1 MSYLQR
7 KMFANGGGAEAN
19 PYYYVSPDRKLVPLD
34 SNQLY
39 DVLSTAGIGEL
50 TALIQNPDVEYSP
63 ATQELFRQVVG
74 ERVAGVSG
82 TTPNNIVFG
91 QVLPDYLSTPS
102 MLEDLGGFYKDTG
115 LEAIERAIGLGRG
128 LFADQ
133 GEPQDMFVSERYPF
147 NRQQETVVPQNLP
160 DQPPSNLPEAIGRA
174 FAGAADK
181 ISGLD
186 LGNVLPDKAG
196 MLRRGFSN
204 PELAAILNRAQSGEI
219 QDFEEEIEELVKPDV
234 VDTAVVE
241 EVTEQ
246 VPRELPR
253 GIVEI
258 RNISPEDYEGSNIA
272 LLKQEMEIMGRD
284 EEGNPLPETRLLRD
298 PEIQDLLDEI
308 KPIELKV
315 DVDKTEADSLLDV
328 EEKFDGLPDSEVQ
341 ELLDPIKPILAIPE
355 AAAEAEEDQTPA
367 ARDAV
372 TRKDRDAVTRKLE
385 QPGFFGSDRFLDF
398 IRNVG
403 GELTRTGQFGPGLS
417 LGASKAAEERAAREL
432 MAEQEERDF
441 ASKLRLAR
449 AEAALEG
456 TGFMDPTDAN
466 KITDQENALADN
478 IQSFEKSR
486 NTLSNLNKVIGILD
500 EGGATGLRGFFGEA
514 TDMIEAAIS
523 KDNDGKSFD
532 ELKPRTRA
540 NSLLKVLRQANV
552 REILGE
558 SGKTISNLDRQIV
571 EEVFGDIRLTTPVA
585 VSIKK
590 LEDSRRNILN
600 GMMSTQNK
608 IINSASFF
616 DNIGYT
622 SRSLKINQP
631 ILDLIKAF
639 TFANAESYIAPDTS
653 DAGIID
659 TTL

>member
-19 PYYYVSPDRKLVPLD
+19 PYYYVNNQNKLVPLD
-34 SNQLY
+34 PIKLFN
-39 DVLSTAGIGEL
+39 VLETAPIPEIE
-50 TALIQNPDVEYSP
+50 ALIQNPDVRYSP
-63 ATQELFRQVVG
+63 ETQEIFRQIVG
-74 ERVAGVSG
+74 KRKAGFSSVSPS
-82 TTPNNIVFG
+82 TFKFG
-91 QVLPDYLSTPS
+91 EALPDYLSFYSGVQDVGGVALDT
-102 MLEDLGGFYKDTG
+102 LG
-115 LEAIERAIGLGRG
+115 EIAERGKG
-128 LFADQ
+128 LFTGFMADQ
-133 GEPQDMFVSERYPF
+133 GEPQDTFVSERYPF
-147 NRQQETVVPQNLP
+147 NRQGQPFVDPSQGRP
-160 DQPPSNLPEAIGRA
+160 DPTNIAGVLGRA
-174 FAGAADK
+174 AEGIEARLA
-181 ISGLD
+181 SLPP
-186 LGNVLPDKAG
+186 LGPSEEG
-196 MLRRGFSN
+196 MLRRGYTN
-204 PELAAILNRAQSGEI
+204 PELAAILNRAQTGEI

-246 VPRELPR
+246 APRELPT
-253 GIVEI
+253 GTVEI
-258 RNISPEDYEGSNIA
+258 RNISPDDYEGSNIA
-272 LLKQEMEIMGRD
+272 LLKQEMEIIGRD
-284 EEGNPLPETRLLRD
+284 EEGNPLPETRLLQD

-308 KPIELKV
+308 KPIEVKV

-328 EEKFDGLPDSEVQ
+328 EEKFDGLPDSAIQ
-341 ELLDPIKPILAIPE
+341 ELLDPIKPILSIPE
-355 AAAEAEEDQTPA
+355 AAAETEEEQDEGQPPPP
-367 ARDAV
+367 RDV
-372 TRKDRDAVTRKLE
+372 ITRKLE

-403 GELTRTGQFGPGLS
+403 GELTRTGQFGTGLS

-466 KITDQENALADN
+466 KIVDQENALADN

-514 TDMIEAAIS
+514 TDMIEAAIKS
-523 KDNDGKSFD
+523 DTGKSFED
-532 ELKPRTRA
+532 LNPRTRA

-571 EEVFGDIRLTTPVA
+571 EDVFGDIRFGTPVS

-590 LEDSRRNILN
+590 LEDSRKNILN
-600 GMMSTQNK
+600 GMRSTQNK
-608 IINSASFF
+608 IINSKSFF
-616 DNIGYT
+616 DNIGYD
-622 SRSLKINQP
+622 SNVLRINEP

>member
-19 PYYYVSPDRKLVPLD
+19 PYYYVSADRKLVPLD
-34 SNQLY
+34 SSQLY
-39 DVLSTAGIGEL
+39 NVLKTSGIGEL

-74 ERVAGVSG
+74 ERVAQVSG

-91 QVLPDYLSTPS
+91 QVLPDYLSAPS

-147 NRQQETVVPQNLP
+147 NRQQETVSPQNLP
-160 DQPPSNLPEAIGRA
+160 DQPPSNLPESIGRA
-174 FAGAADK
+174 FAGAANK
-181 ISGLD
+181 ISSLD

-219 QDFEEEIEELVKPDV
+219 QDFEEEIKELVKPDV

-246 VPRELPR
+246 ASRELPR

-258 RNISPEDYEGSNIA
+258 RNISPDDYEGSNIA
-272 LLKQEMEIMGRD
+272 LLKQEMEIVGRD
-284 EEGNPLPETRLLRD
+284 EEGNPLPETRLLQD

-315 DVDKTEADSLLDV
+315 DVDKTEADSLMDTELKFEGLKPGELKEGT
-328 EEKFDGLPDSEVQ
+328 EEIFESIRPGE
-341 ELLDPIKPILAIPE
+341 DPTKPIAPIMPIGEPAPE
-355 AAAEAEEDQTPA
+355 
-367 ARDAV
+367 
-372 TRKDRDAVTRKLE
+372 KDAVTRKLE

-403 GELTRTGQFGPGLS
+403 GELTRTGQFGTGLS

-441 ASKLRLAR
+441 ASKLRLAQ
-449 AEAALEG
+449 AEAALEAAG
-456 TGFMDPTDAN
+456 EGAYNKDKIKTYVEFEDTLIQALREFDEDERIISDINQIMNEDINDPNAFGVRGF
-466 KITDQENALADN
+466 ITKVSEDLRAAAGMG
-478 IQSFEKSR
+478 EKEW
-486 NTLSNLNKVIGILD
+486 SNLSAPKRTQLILD
-500 EGGATGLRGFFGEA
+500 VTAQR
-514 TDMIEAAIS
+514 S
-523 KDNDGKSFD
+523 
-532 ELKPRTRA
+532 
-540 NSLLKVLRQANV
+540 V
-552 REILGE
+552 RDILGE
-558 SGKTISNLDRQIV
+558 SGKTISNLDRDIV
-571 EEVFGDIRLTTPVA
+571 AKIFGSVNVFTTPA
-585 VSIKK
+585 ELKKK
-590 LEDSRRNILN
+590 LENSRKNIIES
-600 GMMSTQNK
+600 MRKEQNT
-608 IINSASFF
+608 IINRSNALKES
-616 DNIGYT
+616 GYP
-622 SRSLKINQP
+622 SQVI
-631 ILDLIKAF
+631 
-639 TFANAESYIAPDTS
+639 FANIPLIERILKFNFDDIENYKLGSNATGYIE
-653 DAGIID
+653 

>member
-1 MSYLQR
+1 
-7 KMFANGGGAEAN
+7 MFANGGGAEAN
-19 PYYYVSPDRKLVPLD
+19 PYYYVSADRKLVPLD
-34 SNQLY
+34 SSQLY
-39 DVLSTAGIGEL
+39 NVLKTSGIGEL

-74 ERVAGVSG
+74 ERVAQVSG

-91 QVLPDYLSTPS
+91 QVLPDYLSAPS

-147 NRQQETVVPQNLP
+147 NRQQETVSPQNLP
-160 DQPPSNLPEAIGRA
+160 DQPPSNLPESIGRA
-174 FAGAADK
+174 FAGAANK
-181 ISGLD
+181 ISSLD

-219 QDFEEEIEELVKPDV
+219 QDFEEEIKELVKPDV

-246 VPRELPR
+246 ASRELPR

-258 RNISPEDYEGSNIA
+258 RNISPDDYEGSNIA
-272 LLKQEMEIMGRD
+272 LLKQEMEIVGRD
-284 EEGNPLPETRLLRD
+284 EEGNPLPETRLLQD

-315 DVDKTEADSLLDV
+315 DVDKTEADSLMDTELKFEGLKPGELKEGT
-328 EEKFDGLPDSEVQ
+328 EEIFESIRPGE
-341 ELLDPIKPILAIPE
+341 DPTKPIAPIMPIGEPAPE
-355 AAAEAEEDQTPA
+355 
-367 ARDAV
+367 
-372 TRKDRDAVTRKLE
+372 KDAVTRKLE

-403 GELTRTGQFGPGLS
+403 GELTRTGQFGTGLS

-441 ASKLRLAR
+441 ASKLRLAQ
-449 AEAALEG
+449 AEAALEAAG
-456 TGFMDPTDAN
+456 EGAYN
-466 KITDQENALADN
+466 KDKIKTYVEFEDTL
-478 IQSFEKSR
+478 IQSLREFDEDERIISDINQIMNEDINDPNAFGVRGFITKVSEDLRAAAGMGEKEW
-486 NTLSNLNKVIGILD
+486 SNLSAPKRTQLILD
-500 EGGATGLRGFFGEA
+500 VTAQR
-514 TDMIEAAIS
+514 S
-523 KDNDGKSFD
+523 
-532 ELKPRTRA
+532 
-540 NSLLKVLRQANV
+540 V
-552 REILGE
+552 RDILGE
-558 SGKTISNLDRQIV
+558 SGKTISNLDRDIV
-571 EEVFGDIRLTTPVA
+571 AKIFGSVNVFTTPA
-585 VSIKK
+585 ELKKK
-590 LEDSRRNILN
+590 LENSRKNIIES
-600 GMMSTQNK
+600 MRKEQNT
-608 IINSASFF
+608 IINRSNALKES
-616 DNIGYT
+616 GYP
-622 SRSLKINQP
+622 SQVI
-631 ILDLIKAF
+631 
-639 TFANAESYIAPDTS
+639 FANIPLIERILKFNFDDIENYKLGSNATGYIE
-653 DAGIID
+653 

>member
-7 KMFANGGGAEAN
+7 KMFANGGGVGIAPNQVVVGDETFTIDLNRFEQAIRQGLLDGTDLYPIINAPGAQRGSEVQRILNEFARVDEPEIMPGRLASGFFGIPSEERAGTLYAPGDFGSTLQNVGLGLQRYGQSVRNVAADAGNIAARGLGGIADYLTGPDVAGAFGGLKGREEAIQRQAEGQTYM
-19 PYYYVSPDRKLVPLD
+19 PEGDVFSKVPLMTQD
-34 SNQLY
+34 DVARIRLRQLG
-39 DVLSTAGIGEL
+39 DIVSLSDTIEQDIE
-50 TALIQNPDVEYSP
+50 T
-63 ATQELFRQVVG
+63 
-74 ERVAGVSG
+74 
-82 TTPNNIVFG
+82 
-91 QVLPDYLSTPS
+91 
-102 MLEDLGGFYKDTG
+102 LE
-115 LEAIERAIGLGRG
+115 
-128 LFADQ
+128 
-133 GEPQDMFVSERYPF
+133 
-147 NRQQETVVPQNLP
+147 
-160 DQPPSNLPEAIGRA
+160 
-174 FAGAADK
+174 
-181 ISGLD
+181 
-186 LGNVLPDKAG
+186 
-196 MLRRGFSN
+196 
-204 PELAAILNRAQSGEI
+204 
-219 QDFEEEIEELVKPDV
+219 KPDV
-234 VDTAVVE
+234 VDTASVE
-241 EVTEQ
+241 EVSVET
-246 VPRELPR
+246 PRELPT
-253 GIVEI
+253 GTVEI
-258 RNISPEDYEGSNIA
+258 RNISPDDYEGSNIA
-272 LLKQEMEIMGRD
+272 LLKQEMEIVGRD
-284 EEGNPLPETRLLRD
+284 EEGNPLPETRLLQD

-315 DVDKTEADSLLDV
+315 DVDKTEADSLMDTELKFEGLKPGELKEGT
-328 EEKFDGLPDSEVQ
+328 EEIFESIRPGE
-341 ELLDPIKPILAIPE
+341 DPTKPIAPIMPIGEPAPE
-355 AAAEAEEDQTPA
+355 
-367 ARDAV
+367 
-372 TRKDRDAVTRKLE
+372 KDAVTRKLE
-385 QPGFFGSDRFLDF
+385 QPGFFGSDRFVDF

-403 GELTRTGQFGPGLS
+403 GELTRTGQFGTGLS

-456 TGFMDPTDAN
+456 GGYMDPSDAN
-466 KITDQENALADN
+466 KIVDQENALADD

-514 TDMIEAAIS
+514 TDMIEAAIKS
-523 KDNDGKSFD
+523 DTGKSFED
-532 ELKPRTRA
+532 LNPRTRA

-571 EEVFGDIRLTTPVA
+571 EDVFGDIRFGTPVA

-590 LEDSRRNILN
+590 LKDSRKNILN

-622 SRSLKINQP
+622 SQSLKINQP

>member
-19 PYYYVSPDRKLVPLD
+19 PYYYVNNQNKLVPLD
-34 SNQLY
+34 PIKLFN
-39 DVLSTAGIGEL
+39 VLETAPIPEVE
-50 TALIQNPDVEYSP
+50 ALIQNPDVRYSP
-63 ATQELFRQVVG
+63 ETQEIFRQIVG
-74 ERVAGVSG
+74 KRKAGFSSVSPS
-82 TTPNNIVFG
+82 TFKFG
-91 QVLPDYLSTPS
+91 EALPDYLSFYSGVQDVGGVALDT
-102 MLEDLGGFYKDTG
+102 LG
-115 LEAIERAIGLGRG
+115 EIAERGKG
-128 LFADQ
+128 LFTGFMADQ
-133 GEPQDMFVSERYPF
+133 GEPQDTFVSERYPF
-147 NRQQETVVPQNLP
+147 NRQGQPFVDPSQGRP
-160 DQPPSNLPEAIGRA
+160 DPTNIAGVLGRA
-174 FAGAADK
+174 AEGIEARLA
-181 ISGLD
+181 SLPP
-186 LGNVLPDKAG
+186 LGPSEEG
-196 MLRRGFSN
+196 MLRRGYTN
-204 PELAAILNRAQSGEI
+204 PELAAILNRAQTGEI

-246 VPRELPR
+246 APRELPT
-253 GIVEI
+253 GTVEI
-258 RNISPEDYEGSNIA
+258 RNISPDDYEGSNIA
-272 LLKQEMEIMGRD
+272 LLKQEMEIIGRD
-284 EEGNPLPETRLLRD
+284 EEGNPLPETRLLQD

-308 KPIELKV
+308 KPIEVKV

-328 EEKFDGLPDSEVQ
+328 EEKFDGLPDSAIQ
-341 ELLDPIKPILAIPE
+341 ELLDPIKPILSIPE
-355 AAAEAEEDQTPA
+355 AAAETEEEQDEGQPPPP
-367 ARDAV
+367 RDV
-372 TRKDRDAVTRKLE
+372 ITRKLE

-403 GELTRTGQFGPGLS
+403 GELTRTGQFGTGLS

-466 KITDQENALADN
+466 KIVDQENALADN

-514 TDMIEAAIS
+514 TDMIEAAIKS
-523 KDNDGKSFD
+523 DTGKSFED
-532 ELKPRTRA
+532 LNPRTRA

-571 EEVFGDIRLTTPVA
+571 EDVFGDIRFGTPVS

-590 LEDSRRNILN
+590 LEDSRKNILN
-600 GMMSTQNK
+600 GMRSTQNK
-608 IINSASFF
+608 IINSKSFF
-616 DNIGYT
+616 DNIGYD
-622 SRSLKINQP
+622 SNVLRINEP

>member
-19 PYYYVSPDRKLVPLD
+19 PYYYVSADRKLVPLD
-34 SNQLY
+34 SSQLY
-39 DVLSTAGIGEL
+39 NVLKTSGIGEL

-91 QVLPDYLSTPS
+91 QVLPDYLSAPS
-102 MLEDLGGFYKDTG
+102 MFEDIGGFVKDTG
-115 LEAIERAIGLGRG
+115 LEAVERAIGLGRG
-128 LFADQ
+128 LLADQ
-133 GEPQDMFVSERYPF
+133 GEPQDTFVSERYPF

-160 DQPPSNLPEAIGRA
+160 DQPPSNLPESIGRA
-174 FAGAADK
+174 FAGAANK
-181 ISGLD
+181 ISSLD

-246 VPRELPR
+246 APRELPT
-253 GIVEI
+253 GTVEI
-258 RNISPEDYEGSNIA
+258 RNISPDDYEGSNIA
-272 LLKQEMEIMGRD
+272 LLKQEMEIIGRD
-284 EEGNPLPETRLLRD
+284 EEGNPLPETRLLQD

-315 DVDKTEADSLLDV
+315 DVDKTEADSLMDTELKFEGLKPGELKEGT
-328 EEKFDGLPDSEVQ
+328 EEIFESIRPGE
-341 ELLDPIKPILAIPE
+341 DPTKPIAPIMPIGEPAPE
-355 AAAEAEEDQTPA
+355 
-367 ARDAV
+367 
-372 TRKDRDAVTRKLE
+372 KDAVTRKLE

-403 GELTRTGQFGPGLS
+403 GELTRTGQFGTGLS

-441 ASKLRLAR
+441 ASKLRLAK

-466 KITDQENALADN
+466 KIVDQENALADN

-514 TDMIEAAIS
+514 TDMIEAAIKS
-523 KDNDGKSFD
+523 DTGKSFED
-532 ELKPRTRA
+532 LNPRTRA

-571 EEVFGDIRLTTPVA
+571 EDVFGDIRFGTPVS

-590 LEDSRRNILN
+590 LEDSRKNILN

-622 SRSLKINQP
+622 SQSLKINQP

>member
-7 KMFANGGGAEAN
+7 KMFANGGGVGIAPNQVVVGDETFTIDLNRFEQAIRQGLLDGTDLYPIINAPGAQRGSEVQRILNEFARVDEPEIMPGRLASGFFGIPSEERAGTLYAPGDFGSTLQNVGLGLQRYGQSVRNVAADAGNIAARGLGGIADYLTGPDVAGAFGGLKGREEAIQRQAEGQTYM
-19 PYYYVSPDRKLVPLD
+19 PEGDVFSKVPLMTQD
-34 SNQLY
+34 DVARIRLRQLG
-39 DVLSTAGIGEL
+39 DIVSLSDTIEQDIE
-50 TALIQNPDVEYSP
+50 T
-63 ATQELFRQVVG
+63 
-74 ERVAGVSG
+74 
-82 TTPNNIVFG
+82 
-91 QVLPDYLSTPS
+91 
-102 MLEDLGGFYKDTG
+102 LE
-115 LEAIERAIGLGRG
+115 
-128 LFADQ
+128 
-133 GEPQDMFVSERYPF
+133 
-147 NRQQETVVPQNLP
+147 
-160 DQPPSNLPEAIGRA
+160 
-174 FAGAADK
+174 
-181 ISGLD
+181 
-186 LGNVLPDKAG
+186 
-196 MLRRGFSN
+196 
-204 PELAAILNRAQSGEI
+204 
-219 QDFEEEIEELVKPDV
+219 KPDV
-234 VDTAVVE
+234 VDTASVE
-241 EVTEQ
+241 EVSVET
-246 VPRELPR
+246 PRELPT
-253 GIVEI
+253 GTVEI
-258 RNISPEDYEGSNIA
+258 RNISPDDYEGSNIA
-272 LLKQEMEIMGRD
+272 LLKQEMEIVGRD
-284 EEGNPLPETRLLRD
+284 EEGNPLPETRLLQD

-315 DVDKTEADSLLDV
+315 DVDKTEADSLMDTELKFEGLKPGELKEGT
-328 EEKFDGLPDSEVQ
+328 EEIFESIRPGE
-341 ELLDPIKPILAIPE
+341 DPTKPIAPIMPIGEPAPE
-355 AAAEAEEDQTPA
+355 
-367 ARDAV
+367 
-372 TRKDRDAVTRKLE
+372 KDAVTRKLE

-403 GELTRTGQFGPGLS
+403 GELTRTGQFGTGLS

-441 ASKLRLAR
+441 ASKLRLAQ

-466 KITDQENALADN
+466 KIVDQENALADN

-514 TDMIEAAIS
+514 TDMIEAAIKS
-523 KDNDGKSFD
+523 DTGKSFED
-532 ELKPRTRA
+532 LNPRTRA

-571 EEVFGDIRLTTPVA
+571 EDVFGDIRFGTPVS

-590 LEDSRRNILN
+590 LEDSRKNILN

-622 SRSLKINQP
+622 SNTLRINEP

>member
-1 MSYLQR
+1 MTYLQR

-19 PYYYVSPDRKLVPLD
+19 PYYYVSADRKLVPLD

-63 ATQELFRQVVG
+63 ATQELFRRVVG
-74 ERVAGVSG
+74 ERRGRRSS
-82 TTPNNIVFG
+82 TTPNNLEFG
-91 QVLPDYLSTPS
+91 KVLPDYLDFYSG
-102 MLEDLGGFYKDTG
+102 LENIGGIAKDTI
-115 LEAIERAIGLGRG
+115 LEGAERGVG
-128 LFADQ
+128 LFSGFMADQ
-133 GEPQDMFVSERYPF
+133 GDPQDLFVSERFPF
-147 NRQQETVVPQNLP
+147 NRQGQSLVDPFQGRPDPTNAAEIISRAAEGLKAKAKTV
-160 DQPPSNLPEAIGRA
+160 PPLFDR
-174 FAGAADK
+174 
-181 ISGLD
+181 SGS
-186 LGNVLPDKAG
+186 
-196 MLRRGFSN
+196 LRRGFSN

-241 EVTEQ
+241 DVTEQ
-246 VPRELPR
+246 APRELPT
-253 GIVEI
+253 GTVEI
-258 RNISPEDYEGSNIA
+258 RNISPDDYEGSNIA
-272 LLKQEMEIMGRD
+272 LLKQEMEIIGRD
-284 EEGNPLPETRLLRD
+284 EEGNPLPETRLLQD

-308 KPIELKV
+308 KPIESKV

-328 EEKFDGLPDSEVQ
+328 EEKFDGLPDSEVKD
-341 ELLDPIKPILAIPE
+341 LIDPIKPILSIPE
-355 AAAEAEEDQTPA
+355 AAAEEQKEQDGEQPPPPPK
-367 ARDAV
+367 DAI
-372 TRKDRDAVTRKLE
+372 TRKLE
-385 QPGFFGSDRFLDF
+385 EPGFFGSDRFLNF

-403 GELTRTGQFGPGLS
+403 GELTRTGQMGAGLA

-466 KITDQENALADN
+466 KIVDQENALADN

-500 EGGATGLRGFFGEA
+500 AGGATGLRGFFGEA

-523 KDNDGKSFD
+523 KDNNGKSFD
-532 ELKPRTRA
+532 ELEPRTRA

-571 EEVFGDIRLTTPVA
+571 EEVFGDIKLTTPVA

-590 LEDSRRNILN
+590 LEDSRKNILN
-600 GMMSTQNK
+600 SMRSTQNK
-608 IINSASFF
+608 IINSKSFF
-616 DNIGYT
+616 DNVGYD
-622 SRSLKINQP
+622 SNVLRINQP

>member
-7 KMFANGGGAEAN
+7 KMFANGGGVSIAPNQVIVGDETFTIDLNRFEQAVRQGLLDGTDLYPIINAPGAQRGSEVQRILNEFARVDEPLIYPNRIAANIMGISPEDRSASKLYEPGDFGSAVQDVGLELQRYGQSVRNVAADAGNLAARGLGGIADYLTGPDIAGAFGGLKGREAAIQRQAEGQTYM
-19 PYYYVSPDRKLVPLD
+19 PEGDIFSKVPLMTQD
-34 SNQLY
+34 DVARIRLRQLG
-39 DVLSTAGIGEL
+39 DIASLSDT
-50 TALIQNPDVEYSP
+50 IQQDIE
-63 ATQELFRQVVG
+63 T
-74 ERVAGVSG
+74 
-82 TTPNNIVFG
+82 
-91 QVLPDYLSTPS
+91 
-102 MLEDLGGFYKDTG
+102 LE
-115 LEAIERAIGLGRG
+115 
-128 LFADQ
+128 
-133 GEPQDMFVSERYPF
+133 
-147 NRQQETVVPQNLP
+147 N
-160 DQPPSNLPEAIGRA
+160 
-174 FAGAADK
+174 
-181 ISGLD
+181 
-186 LGNVLPDKAG
+186 
-196 MLRRGFSN
+196 
-204 PELAAILNRAQSGEI
+204 
-219 QDFEEEIEELVKPDV
+219 PDV
-234 VDTAVVE
+234 VDTAIVE
-241 EVTEQ
+241 DVTELP
-246 VPRELPR
+246 PRELPR

-328 EEKFDGLPDSEVQ
+328 EEKFDGLPDSEVK
-341 ELLDPIKPILAIPE
+341 ELLEPIKPILSIPE
-355 AAAEAEEDQTPA
+355 AAAEAEKAQEEQDDDQPPP
-367 ARDAV
+367 ARDV
-372 TRKDRDAVTRKLE
+372 ITRKLE
-385 QPGFFGSDRFLDF
+385 EPGFFGSDRFLDF

-403 GELTRTGQFGPGLS
+403 GELTRTGQFGTGLS

-466 KITDQENALADN
+466 KIVDQENALADN

-500 EGGATGLRGFFGEA
+500 EGGATGLKGFFGEA
-514 TDMIEAAIS
+514 TDMIEAAIKS
-523 KDNDGKSFD
+523 DTGKSFED
-532 ELKPRTRA
+532 LEPRTRA

-571 EEVFGDIRLTTPVA
+571 EDVFGDIKFGTPVA

-590 LEDSRRNILN
+590 LEDSRKNILN

-608 IINSASFF
+608 IINSRSFF
-616 DNIGYT
+616 DNIGYD
-622 SRSLKINQP
+622 SNVLRINQP

>member
-19 PYYYVSPDRKLVPLD
+19 PYYYVSSDRKLVPLD

-63 ATQELFRQVVG
+63 ATQELFRRVVG
-74 ERVAGVSG
+74 ERRARGSS
-82 TTPNNIVFG
+82 TTPNNLEFG
-91 QVLPDYLSTPS
+91 KALPDYLDFYSG
-102 MLEDLGGFYKDTG
+102 LENIGGIAKDTILEGAERGVG
-115 LEAIERAIGLGRG
+115 LFRG
-128 LFADQ
+128 LMADQ
-133 GEPQDMFVSERYPF
+133 GDPQDLFVSERFPF
-147 NRQQETVVPQNLP
+147 NRQGQPVVDPFQGRP
-160 DQPPSNLPEAIGRA
+160 DPTNVPELIGRA
-174 FAGAADK
+174 AEGLEAKAKTVPPLFDR
-181 ISGLD
+181 SGS
-186 LGNVLPDKAG
+186 
-196 MLRRGFSN
+196 LRRGFSN
-204 PELAAILNRAQSGEI
+204 PELSAILNRAQSGEI
-219 QDFEEEIEELVKPDV
+219 QDFEEEIEELIKPDV
-234 VDTAVVE
+234 VDTAIVE
-241 EVTEQ
+241 DVTELP
-246 VPRELPR
+246 PRELPR

-272 LLKQEMEIMGRD
+272 LLKQEIEIIGRD
-284 EEGNPLPETRLLRD
+284 EEGNPLPETRLLQD

-308 KPIELKV
+308 KPIEVKV

-328 EEKFDGLPDSEVQ
+328 EEKFDGLPESEVQ
-341 ELLDPIKPILAIPE
+341 ELLDPIKPILSIPE

-466 KITDQENALADN
+466 KIVDQENALADN

-500 EGGATGLRGFFGEA
+500 EGGATGLKGFFGEA
-514 TDMIEAAIS
+514 TDMIEAAIKS
-523 KDNDGKSFD
+523 DTGKSFED
-532 ELKPRTRA
+532 LEPRTRA

-571 EEVFGDIRLTTPVA
+571 EDVFGDIKFGTPVA

-590 LEDSRRNILN
+590 LEDSRKNILN

-608 IINSASFF
+608 IINSRSFF
-616 DNIGYT
+616 DNIGYD
-622 SRSLKINQP
+622 SNVLRINQP